1 MQLKPIKPDL
11 KSEKQTERKI
21 LDFLFE
27 SIFEPVL
34 VAMQSS
40 KDVYFNSSN
49 KIEEAIKKGKIQYS
63 QGIIKGDFNAA
74 LSKEFRSLGF
84 KFDSRIKGYRKELV
98 NLPVNLQV
106 AIAQTA
112 SNYEKMSQTMIR
124 AIDNLHNNYQEVSF
138 VSNYEDVLTSIDDN
152 FTKTVSD
159 AIGIKTELTDNQ
171 RNKIARDYSNNLNLY
186 IKNFFDEEILIL
198 REDVERA
205 VFEGI
210 RAESLQKTI
219 EKRFSV
225 SESKAKFLAKQ
236 EISLL
241 TSKYKQAK
249 YQELGINKYKWSSS
263 QDSRT
268 RPDHKELNGKIF
280 SFDDPPIEDKSK
292 GTKANPGEPF
302 GCRCVAIP
310 IID

>member
-11 KSEKQTERKI
+11 KIEKQAERKI
-21 LDFLFE
+21 LEFLFE

-34 VAMQSS
+34 VAMQES
-40 KDVYFNSSN
+40 KETYFNSSS
-49 KIEEAIKKGKIQYS
+49 KIEEAIRKGKIQYS

-74 LSKEFRSLGF
+74 LSKEFRELGF
-84 KFDSRIKGYRKELV
+84 KFDNRVKGYRKEI
-98 NLPVNLQV
+98 NSLPVNLQV

-112 SNYEKMSQTMIR
+112 SNYQKMSQSMLE
-124 AIDNLHNNYQEVSF
+124 AINNLHNNYQEVSF
-138 VSNYEDVLTSIDDN
+138 VSDYEEALTSINDDI
-152 FTKTVSD
+152 TKTVSD
-159 AIGIKTELTDNQ
+159 VIGIKTELTDIQ
-171 RNKIARDYSNNLNLY
+171 RNKIAREYSNNLNLY
-186 IKNFFDEEILIL
+186 IKNFFDEQIPLL
-198 REDVERA
+198 RQDVERA

-219 EKRFSV
+219 QQRFSV

-241 TSKYKQAK
+241 TSKFKQAK
-249 YQELGINKYKWSSS
+249 YQELGVNKYKWSSS